1 MLFASKEEMM
11 EVRCAKC
18 GVGAVITRVDSNGY
32 SFEMQPGQ
40 SLSLL
45 CPVIIE
51 RLEAKRET
59 TEPEECPNLAKA
71 ITDRIEKFR
80 RDPKAPTGSFS

>member
-1 MLFASKEEMM
+1 M

-32 SFEMQPGQ
+32 SFEMQSGQ
-40 SLSLL
+40 SLALL

-51 RLEAKRET
+51 RLEAKKVT

-71 ITDRIEKFR
+71 ITDRIEKLR
-80 RDPKAPTGSFS
+80 RDQTPPSGSFS